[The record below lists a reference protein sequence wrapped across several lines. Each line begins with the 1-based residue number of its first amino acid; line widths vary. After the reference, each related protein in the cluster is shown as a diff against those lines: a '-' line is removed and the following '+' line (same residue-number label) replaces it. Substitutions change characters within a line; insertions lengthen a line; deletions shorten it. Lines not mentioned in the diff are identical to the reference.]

1 MLEKANTL
9 KKNEL
14 YLASQSDM
22 VIVVSNVEKEIL
34 LNENRELNVHVMPHV
49 HRVASSIPG
58 YEERDNLI
66 FIGGFMHSP
75 NVDGILW
82 FVDNIFPKIKE
93 KLSGMR
99 LYVIG
104 SNPTEEILRLNSEQ
118 IIVTGYVKDVGPL
131 FNSCRV
137 FVAPLRYGAGIK
149 GKILQSMSYGVPV
162 VTTTIGAEGMDLA
175 NGENAMVVSEEAEFA
190 KEVIRLYSDK
200 SLWTKISTN
209 ATVYLKRNHTP
220 ELCKEAFA
228 NLFEDLKV

>member
-1 MLEKANTL
+1 
-9 KKNEL
+9 
-14 YLASQSDM
+14 M
-22 VIVVSNVEKEIL
+22 VIVVSEVEKDVL
-34 LNENRELNVHVMPHV
+34 LNEDSKLRVRVVPHV
-49 HRVASSIPG
+49 YRVASSIPG

-82 FVDNIFPKIKE
+82 FVDKIFPKIKE
-93 KLSGMR
+93 KLPGIR

-104 SNPTEEILRLNSEQ
+104 SNPTEEILCLNSEQ
-118 IIVTGYVKDVGPL
+118 IMVTGYVKDVEPL
-131 FNSCRV
+131 FNRCRV

-190 KEVIRLYSDK
+190 KGVVRLYSDG
-200 SLWTKISTN
+200 SLWNKLSRN
-209 ATVYLKRNHTP
+209 SVAHVKRNHTP
-220 ELCKEAFA
+220 ELCRDRFIE
-228 NLFEDLKV
+228 LFDEIMAEGVEIQSPATG